1 MDRSNPSKIKAVIL
15 DYGEVLCYA
24 PTAEE
29 MGRMAAPFGMA
40 PVPFRQLWDRDRLRY
55 DRGDLSPEEYWST
68 LAKSAGAQ
76 LTPEQFAQLRQWDLE
91 MWSHDNPTMVEWLR
105 HIHSSGIRTALL
117 SNMPHDM
124 IRHVRQTFAWLDQF
138 HHQTFS
144 AEVGLVKPD
153 PAIYEHSLRGVGVAA
168 SEALFVDD
176 KERNVQGAQGVGIRA
191 IQFRSVEQFAKDLKK
206 LGFSILPNA
215 SRSNSAVSPVSR
227 LV

>member
-40 PVPFRQLWDRDRLRY
+40 PVPFRQLWDWDRLRY
-55 DRGDLSPEEYWST
+55 DRGDVSPDEYWSA
-68 LAKSAGAQ
+68 LAKSAGVQ
-76 LTPEQFAQLRQWDLE
+76 LTPEQFGELCQWDLE
-91 MWSHDNPTMVEWLR
+91 MWSHDNPTMVQWLR
-105 HIHSSGIRTALL
+105 HVHSSGMKTALL

-124 IRHVRQTFAWLDQF
+124 IRHVRQKFAWLDQF
-138 HHQTFS
+138 DHQTFS
-144 AEVGLVKPD
+144 AEVNLVKPD
-153 PAIYEHSLRGVGVAA
+153 RAIYEHSLRGVGVAA

-176 KERNVQGAQGVGIRA
+176 KERNVQGAQAVGIRA
-191 IQFRSVEQFAKDLKK
+191 IQFRSVEQFADDLKK

-215 SRSNSAVSPVSR
+215 SRSNSTVSPVSR